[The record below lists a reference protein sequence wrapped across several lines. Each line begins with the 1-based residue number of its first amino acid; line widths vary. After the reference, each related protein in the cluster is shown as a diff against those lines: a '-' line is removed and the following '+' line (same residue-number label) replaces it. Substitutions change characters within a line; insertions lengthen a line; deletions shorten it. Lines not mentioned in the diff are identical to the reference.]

1 MRYYEDLREGEER
14 LSAPQTVDAQAALE
28 FARQY
33 DPQYFHTDVEA
44 AERSI
49 FGGVIVSGI
58 YTMALWRQ
66 LDHSIAHDVAW
77 ICGVAWDDVRFP
89 RAVRGGDALRA
100 RAKVL
105 SKRPSRSHPERGIAV
120 LEYTLFN
127 QHDEVV
133 FSCRSTNLV
142 ERRLPVA

>member
-1 MRYYEDLREGEER
+1 MRYYEDLLEGEER
-14 LSAPQTVDAQAALE
+14 SSEARTVDAQAALE

-33 DPQYFHTDVEA
+33 A
-44 AERSI
+44 AAAGRSI

-89 RAVRGGDALRA
+89 RAVRGGDTLRA
-100 RAKVL
+100 RARVL
-105 SKRPSRSHPERGIAV
+105 SKRPSRSHPQRGIAV

-133 FSCRSTNLV
+133 FSCRSTNLI
-142 ERRLPVA
+142 ERRTPAAAMHD